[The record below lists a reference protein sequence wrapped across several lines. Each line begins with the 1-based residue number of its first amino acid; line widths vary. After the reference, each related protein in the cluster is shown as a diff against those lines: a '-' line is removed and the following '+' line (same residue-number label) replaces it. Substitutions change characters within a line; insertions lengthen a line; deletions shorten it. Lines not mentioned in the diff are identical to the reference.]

1 MAVPVA
7 AIIAGVGGAMQL
19 YQAYQARQRE
29 NEAIAEANRLG
40 GIPIPKLAPTPQL
53 LEQYRGATSQVANPQ
68 GYTPAQRGRF
78 ETRLANIL
86 ATQKYN
92 ANQIG
97 GGSTARAISALG
109 NAGATAA
116 EGDFAAND
124 AALTMSNR
132 NAGLNRLMTISNRIQ
147 SLDDTNKQIELERRQ
162 QAEVAAGRAIQ
173 TNRDLWQQSLTNV
186 GSDLV
191 GAGLTK
197 MLAPKALPTTAPM
210 AQPPTTT
217 TTSQAPILMDTTT
230 GNGEMVTP
238 NPIKDPVL
246 NMRFDPRTSSYFYP
260 LKEEIVEPKPAYMTA
275 PRSVRARKY

>member
-1 MAVPVA
+1 MAVPVG
-7 AIIAGVGGAMQL
+7 AIMAGGGLAMQL
-19 YQAYQARQRE
+19 YNAYQARQRE
-29 NEAIAEANRLG
+29 NEARAEANRLG
-40 GIPIPKLAPTPQL
+40 GIPVTKLAPTPQL

-132 NAGLNRLMTISNRIQ
+132 NAGLNRLTTISNRIQ
-147 SLDDTNKQIELERRQ
+147 SLDDMNKQIELDRRQ
-162 QAEVAAGRAIQ
+162 QAEIAAGRAIQ
-173 TNRDLWQQSLTNV
+173 TNRDLWQQSLTNI
-186 GSDLV
+186 GGDLV

-197 MLAPKALPTTAPM
+197 GLMPKATATTATPTTMPSDIQNPNIFSNGRM
-210 AQPPTTT
+210 FRGNRFNNFTEPIIEPT
-217 TTSQAPILMDTTT
+217 
-230 GNGEMVTP
+230 
-238 NPIKDPVL
+238 
-246 NMRFDPRTSSYFYP
+246 
-260 LKEEIVEPKPAYMTA
+260 VEPNFMPQKRTVR
-275 PRSVRARKY
+275 PRGFYTGEVQDMVYNPTRGVYE